1 LRNKLWRNLF
11 ITLLGI
17 NMLIIIGLWVMA
29 GLPVEEESY
38 SAPKADLDSYVPFKI
53 QTNKQD
59 LNQVINHYLDKEGL
73 TGPVDYRVVLG
84 EEVELYGTVSVFSN
98 EIQMKLTFDPIP
110 LDNGDIVLQQKSIYV
125 GKLQLPVSYVLN
137 FIKDRYQMPEWVYIQ
152 PKDEKIYV
160 SLQKM
165 KLKSDIRVKVDEF
178 DLANDQILVT
188 LMVPVK

>member
-17 NMLIIIGLWVMA
+17 NILIIIGLWVMT

-38 SAPKADLDSYVPFKI
+38 SAPQADLDSYVPFKI

-98 EIQMKLTFDPIP
+98 EIQMKLTFEPIP

-152 PKDEKIYV
+152 PKEEKIYV

-178 DLANDQILVT
+178 DLANNQILVT